1 MRGEGERVAL
11 SRRTP
16 RTAPRPDRPLSR
28 AALAVHTQLD
38 CTMSAHRFVQLTAN

>member
-16 RTAPRPDRPLSR
+16 RTAPRPDRSVARR
-28 AALAVHTQLD
+28 ARRSH
-38 CTMSAHRFVQLTAN
+38 SAGLHNERASVRTAIS